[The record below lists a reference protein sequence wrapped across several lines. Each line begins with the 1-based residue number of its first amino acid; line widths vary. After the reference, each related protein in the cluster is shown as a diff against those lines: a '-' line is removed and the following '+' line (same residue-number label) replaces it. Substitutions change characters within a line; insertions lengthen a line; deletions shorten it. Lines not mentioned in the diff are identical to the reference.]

1 MNVFIIESNRIA
13 VCEMEN
19 SFLLIFRHVN
29 LRKQDQVELKMPE
42 FVGELVVPL
51 LDQVRSVIAHGLLK
65 QN

>member
-42 FVGELVVPL
+42 FVGELVVLL
-51 LDQVRSVIAHGLLK
+51 LDQVRSVIAYDLLK

>member
-19 SFLLIFRHVN
+19 SFLLTFRHVN
-29 LRKQDQVELKMPE
+29 LRKQDQVELKMAE

-51 LDQVRSVIAHGLLK
+51 LDQVRSVIAHDLLK